1 MKRRRSPI
9 GDRPL
14 RELDALVDALRRNRD
29 TIDRI
34 IERADLIRRKRLEDG
49 LDYQEIIRLEHRPL
63 IVELLTENQ
72 HRLVEAGSRWR
83 RAEAIAL
90 RDEGLTL
97 DAIANLFGVTRQRA
111 SQLVQ
116 DKRP

>member
-1 MKRRRSPI
+1 MRRRRSPV

-34 IERADLIRRKRLEDG
+34 IERADVIRTKRLEQG
-49 LDYQEIIRLEHRPL
+49 LDYHEIIRLEDRPL

-83 RAEAIAL
+83 RAEAVAL
-90 RDEGLTL
+90 REEGLTL
-97 DAIANLFGVTRQRA
+97 DDIASLFGVTRQRA
-111 SQLVQ
+111 SQLVH